1 MTKEAILNNVDFK
14 ELAKSC
20 KSTDD
25 ISKITKEFIENMLKA
40 EIEEFVENKE
50 NSSKNDYYS
59 KRVRSE
65 SGEIELNL
73 KGDKIVFS

>member
-25 ISKITKEFIENMLKA
+25 ISKSTKEFM
-40 EIEEFVENKE
+40 
-50 NSSKNDYYS
+50 KNNN
-59 KRVRSE
+59 
-65 SGEIELNL
+65 I
-73 KGDKIVFS
+73 